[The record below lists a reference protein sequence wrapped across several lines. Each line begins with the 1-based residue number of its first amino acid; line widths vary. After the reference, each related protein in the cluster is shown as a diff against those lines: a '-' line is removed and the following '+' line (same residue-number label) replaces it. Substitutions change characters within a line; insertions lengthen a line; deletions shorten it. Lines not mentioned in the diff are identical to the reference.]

1 MLSDMAVFRCAS
13 LCPCIIIAFDTP
25 SQSIEI
31 LYFSL
36 KQPSGDRA
44 RDWVITVEV
53 QAHLQPKAQNYWKA
67 RAVMHVWR
75 GSDGNPDLDCCF

>member
-36 KQPSGDRA
+36 THPSMDGA

-53 QAHLQPKAQNYWKA
+53 QAHMQPKAQDY
-67 RAVMHVWR
+67 
-75 GSDGNPDLDCCF
+75 